1 MAKGTTFGTVHSNRD
16 LGLIQQKVDIQPA
29 QPKLNLIDI
38 PGADGSKDL
47 SDRPAGR
54 IVYHDRTL
62 TWTFALYPGDNWH
75 DKHRQVSAALN
86 GKRLDIYLD
95 DDPNYFYTG
104 RLTVK
109 KYNTDKALRQ
119 ITVEATCSPYMWAK
133 EVSAWPVNFPSNS
146 TGVTSVTV
154 KGAAPAVCYV
164 NLPYPATVKVKNYS
178 VNASA
183 GKIKLPVLLMPGGT
197 SVSITFNQSG
207 VGEYIRVDFEWREG
221 AL

>member
-54 IVYHDRTL
+54 IVYHDRVL
-62 TWTFALYPGDNWH
+62 TWTFALYPGENWH
-75 DKHRQVSAALN
+75 EKHRQVSAALN

-119 ITVEATCSPYMWAK
+119 ITVEATCSPYMW
-133 EVSAWPVNFPSNS
+133 SVNISS
-146 TGVTSVTV
+146 TQGAFTLNRDSTIYLNAVAPTECFVT
-154 KGAAPAVCYV
+154 
-164 NLPYPATVKVKNYS
+164 LPYQATIKFKSYS
-178 VNASA
+178 ISASE
-183 GKIKLPVLLMPGGT
+183 GRLKLPALLSPGENAITINLSKSGSSGT
-197 SVSITFNQSG
+197 AIVT
-207 VGEYIRVDFEWREG
+207 FEWREG

>member
-54 IVYHDRTL
+54 IVYHDRVL

-86 GKRLDIYLD
+86 GKRLDIILD

-109 KYNTDKALRQ
+109 KYNTDKVLRQ
-119 ITVEATCSPYMWAK
+119 ITVEATCSPYMMSANFSS
-133 EVSAWPVNFPSNS
+133 VSVGFPPNS
-146 TGVTSVTV
+146 AATYYLTV
-154 KGAAPAVCYV
+154 DAPTECFVD
-164 NLPYPATVKVKNYS
+164 LPYPGYIEFKNYGISAPAGRHKLPIPLTPGENRITITLNASGVSNYPTVK
-178 VNASA
+178 
-183 GKIKLPVLLMPGGT
+183 
-197 SVSITFNQSG
+197 F
-207 VGEYIRVDFEWREG
+207 EYREG
-221 AL
+221 KL